1 MRTSRESNTSAVAP
15 IVKAAAPMRVERTPT
30 APAPA
35 AGRSGSVRRAPVG
48 AEVRLAE
55 AGAEDV
61 AVRLVGPALDPLAG
75 LHGQAARADRSCPLD
90 ARRQEHG
97 LSATTAQTR

>member
-1 MRTSRESNTSAVAP
+1 MSR
-15 IVKAAAPMRVERTPT
+15 
-30 APAPA
+30 
-35 AGRSGSVRRAPVG
+35 AGSSGRASRRFASTGRGGSIRRPPVG

-90 ARRQEHG
+90 ARRQENG
-97 LSATTAQTR
+97 LSAATAKCWAGRCSAEPGDT